1 MQSSLQ
7 WKRSSFMMLFIV
19 SFTDEAINQYK
30 IILEILQNGI
40 MQHTEH

>member
-1 MQSSLQ
+1 
-7 WKRSSFMMLFIV
+7 MMLFIV

-30 IILEILQNGI
+30 IILKILQNGI